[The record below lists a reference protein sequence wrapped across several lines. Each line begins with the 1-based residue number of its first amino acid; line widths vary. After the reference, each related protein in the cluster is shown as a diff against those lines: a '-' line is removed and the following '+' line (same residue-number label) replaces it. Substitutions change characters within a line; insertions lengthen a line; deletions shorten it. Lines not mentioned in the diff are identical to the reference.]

1 MTLRVTLILAVCLA
15 AAPALAQQGTP
26 TADDI
31 VTALLPHG
39 LDGRRIKGARSAD
52 ALLGDK
58 GGRGIGVEEGEAGT
72 TLPSIDLRVGFEY
85 DSDVLTNDGALLL
98 DQLGIA
104 LADPAIAGSLIR
116 IVGHTDAVGGEEFN
130 TDLSRRRAETVH
142 AYVVSRHDVD
152 PARLSVDGLG
162 KSALI
167 PGIDP
172 EDGRNR
178 RVEVQ
183 NISAVPVCDAGSP
196 CAPAKVGG

>member
-1 MTLRVTLILAVCLA
+1 MSLRLALLLAICLPATPILA
-15 AAPALAQQGTP
+15 QSDRP
-26 TADDI
+26 TADEI

-39 LDGRRIKGARSAD
+39 MDGRRIKGARSAD
-52 ALLGDK
+52 AVFSGA
-58 GGRGIGVEEGEAGT
+58 GTRGVGVEEGDGGAAP
-72 TLPSIDLRVGFEY
+72 PSIDLLVEFEY

-104 LADPAIAGSLIR
+104 LADAALSGALIR
-116 IVGHTDAVGGEEFN
+116 IVGHTDAVGSDDYN
-130 TDLSRRRAETVH
+130 LSLSLRRAETVL
-142 AYVVSRHDVD
+142 AYVVARHDID
-152 PARLSVDGLG
+152 PARLTVAGLG

-183 NISAVPVCDAGSP
+183 NVSILPECSLGAS
-196 CAPAKVGG
+196 CASNNSGG